1 MRSLTEEYETKRVI
15 YKQQK
20 KYRKTR
26 DGKEAL
32 AKANKK
38 YRVKQ
43 RLQKLY
49 DISNNPECYI
59 CRESVLGFL
68 IAENSSIMCFNCKFG
83 MTEEEIKEC
92 Q

>member
-1 MRSLTEEYETKRVI
+1 MRSLNEEYEAKEVI

-20 KYRKTR
+20 KYRKTK

-38 YRVKQ
+38 YRIRQ
-43 RLQKLY
+43 RIEKLY
-49 DISNNPECYI
+49 NISNKPECHI
-59 CRESVLGFL
+59 CGESVLGFL
-68 IAENSSIMCFNCKFG
+68 TAENSNIICFNCKFG
-83 MTEEEIKEC
+83 ITEEEIKEC

>member
-1 MRSLTEEYETKRVI
+1 MRSLNEEYKTKRVI